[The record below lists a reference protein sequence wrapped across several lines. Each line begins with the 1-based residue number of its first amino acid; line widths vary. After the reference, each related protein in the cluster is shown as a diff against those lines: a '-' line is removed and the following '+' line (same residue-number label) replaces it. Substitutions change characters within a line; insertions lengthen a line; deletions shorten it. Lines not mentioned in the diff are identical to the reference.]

1 MITLVTHIDHG
12 AAGKLNSTV
21 SAEGQPIHGAGV
33 TDDAYYAI
41 TALSPA
47 IAVHTTATPTEGAPG
62 TVVTSKINIT
72 NTGNCTIH
80 SRSERICQSNYLD
93 GSGTFSCGRIEDA
106 NAGCTH

>member
-72 NTGNCTIH
+72 NTGNCT
-80 SRSERICQSNYLD
+80 QSNYLD